1 MINMMMT
8 TFTHEQ
14 YSISYVANSSS
25 VFPNVDQSK
34 FSIFC
39 RGPKH
44 LIMLRVVVGENINF
58 SSFAEGVMASQ
69 GVQVHLL
76 QDSSCIE
83 MMKSFIKERNDLC
96 RKTSM
101 TFNILS

>member
-1 MINMMMT
+1 MMINMMMT

-76 QDSSCIE
+76 QVLANMIICTTQ
-83 MMKSFIKERNDLC
+83 L
-96 RKTSM
+96 
-101 TFNILS
+101 ILIRSVK